1 MGRFF
6 TFLMFFVIST
16 QMGTF
21 PSSKVDKAMIELQF
35 YRTRNENNFSQATTF
50 CDQKNSRDR
59 HNEALTNLFKQHLT
73 SCLSEREEKTFLSR
87 QVFPAFHSRD
97 KMLPRKPNVFL
108 SKKNTLLGTAFSR
121 RKAGLCASSSG
132 SADVESALSL
142 RGKRSIDGLFSFF
155 SAAICIW

>member
-1 MGRFF
+1 MAENIKDIWGRFF

-87 QVFPAFHSRD
+87 QVFPASH
-97 KMLPRKPNVFL
+97 
-108 SKKNTLLGTAFSR
+108 
-121 RKAGLCASSSG
+121 
-132 SADVESALSL
+132 
-142 RGKRSIDGLFSFF
+142 
-155 SAAICIW
+155 

>member
-87 QVFPAFHSRD
+87 KFSQ
-97 KMLPRKPNVFL
+97 LPTDQEIRCYPCKPNVFL
-108 SKKNTLLGTAFSR
+108 SNNSEYFVSRAVRRNFSLFTSM
-121 RKAGLCASSSG
+121 GLPSVINAALQYNSQFSG
-132 SADVESALSL
+132 QTFHDRHE
-142 RGKRSIDGLFSFF
+142 I
-155 SAAICIW
+155 I